1 MYSPVLIPNSDDGQR
16 QRIPLS
22 SISQH
27 GSPTRF
33 PLTSAFTTLTGK
45 SACCTGPVHIAS
57 ILAGFAR
64 PECFSTVAPQNSYHI
79 QMYPFQ
85 CILMRWSSACAVGG
99 DLVRI
104 LHGPNDTPVI
114 FSRGNH
120 HASSD
125 GVVDQTCF
133 CSSRDRKEIFRMDS
147 GRRCAVRIH
156 QCKMVR
162 LLSTRCSLL
171 SRASVPRPAPHDFRA
186 ANVLIISMNSQSAS
200 HNFSTPLKAE
210 SSLPT

>member
-45 SACCTGPVHIAS
+45 SACCAGPVHIAS
-57 ILAGFAR
+57 ILAEFAR
-64 PECFSTVAPQNSYHI
+64 PECFSTVVPHTDV
-79 QMYPFQ
+79 PFPVYSDAMVERL
-85 CILMRWSSACAVGG
+85 CGRGE

-104 LHGPNDTPVI
+104 LYGPNDTPVI

-120 HASSD
+120 QASSD
-125 GVVDQTCF
+125 GVVDQT
-133 CSSRDRKEIFRMDS
+133 
-147 GRRCAVRIH
+147 
-156 QCKMVR
+156 
-162 LLSTRCSLL
+162 
-171 SRASVPRPAPHDFRA
+171 
-186 ANVLIISMNSQSAS
+186 
-200 HNFSTPLKAE
+200 
-210 SSLPT
+210 